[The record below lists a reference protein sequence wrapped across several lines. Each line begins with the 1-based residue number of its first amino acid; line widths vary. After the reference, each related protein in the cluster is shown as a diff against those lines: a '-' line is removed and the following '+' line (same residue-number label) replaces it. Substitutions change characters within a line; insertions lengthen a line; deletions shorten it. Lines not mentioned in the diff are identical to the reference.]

1 MINYIR
7 KDNEKYKNNV
17 MKKQIFKV
25 FFLRLKN
32 ILGVRLIF
40 F

>member
-17 MKKQIFKV
+17 MKTKIQNV
-25 FFLRLKN
+25 FFGHKKKLSVQL
-32 ILGVRLIF
+32 IL
-40 F
+40 